1 MPPNPTKT
9 SFVEARKAEKK
20 PKNEQGSERL
30 QPRDKLVSMSMTY
43 NNRGF
48 GDRKYSAMMQEN
60 ALLPRGKGL
69 NGFGAYEDPVA
80 RDTLED
86 SGAKEFWYYGKQ
98 REPGLVRRESCCSSC
113 GGALSYTN
121 SFASTRRFSS
131 VSIEIPNES
140 FIRKSLINRNPS
152 VTSGES
158 LKYGGSSLTQRKK
171 GEARKLEKSR
181 SDQRMISKSQY
192 DRM

>member
-1 MPPNPTKT
+1 M
-9 SFVEARKAEKK
+9 VEARKVEKK
-20 PKNEQGSERL
+20 PKNEQGTERFK
-30 QPRDKLVSMSMTY
+30 PSDKLVSMSMTY

-48 GDRKYSAMMQEN
+48 GDRKHSGMVLEN
-60 ALLPRGKGL
+60 ALVSRAKGL
-69 NGFGAYEDPVA
+69 NGFGTYEDPAA
-80 RDTLED
+80 RDGLED
-86 SGAKEFWYYGKQ
+86 SAAKDLWYYGKQ
-98 REPGLVRRESCCSSC
+98 REPGLIRRESCCSSC

-131 VSIEIPNES
+131 VSIEVPNES

-152 VTSGES
+152 LTSGDS
-158 LKYGGSSLTQRKK
+158 LKYGGSSLTKMKK
-171 GEARKLEKSR
+171 GEARNLAKSR